1 VKKTT
6 LRKKIRAQRR
16 ELTLEQQQQAAI
28 DLASNLMASRFLRK
42 HKRIACYLASDGEI
56 ETWPIIETLWSLKK
70 QVYLPVISHLPWA
83 PLWFAPFNPDSN
95 MVYNRFGI
103 AEPDVLPGK
112 RITAHRLDLVFLPL
126 VAFDP
131 AGNRIGMGQ
140 GYYDRSL
147 QFIKQRKYWRA
158 PLLTGLAH
166 DFQCIDNIDSEKW
179 DVPLRYAITDKRFI
193 GFA

>member
-1 VKKTT
+1 MNKTT
-6 LRKKIRAQRR
+6 LRKKIRTQRR
-16 ELTLEQQQQAAI
+16 ELSLEQQQQAAI
-28 DLASNLMASRFLRK
+28 DLASNLKTSRFLRR

-70 QVYLPVISHLPWA
+70 QVYLPVISHFPWA

-95 MVYNRFGI
+95 MIFNRFGI
-103 AEPDVLPGK
+103 AEPDVRPDK
-112 RITAHRLDLVFLPL
+112 RITAHGLDLVFLPL
-126 VAFDP
+126 VAFDL

-147 QFIKQRKYWRA
+147 QFIKQRKYWRS

-166 DFQCIDNIDSEKW
+166 DFQSINKIDSEKW

-193 GFA
+193 DFA